1 MDDTAAPFPPHEVL
15 AQLLPGYQ
23 LDPEPLNSTNMSQV
37 YLATDT
43 RLHHRKV
50 AVKIIADYLA
60 AHPVYRKRFLR
71 EIQLMASLEHPN
83 IMYIITAS
91 TAAEGQDRLL
101 YLVMPRA
108 EHDLRSL
115 IEAGPLDLA
124 KTADVIGQ
132 TAKAL
137 DYAHDRGVVHRDV
150 KPGNILFGP
159 DGHVYLT
166 DFGVA
171 KEHFG
176 EDLTATGE
184 TIGTRRFTAPEV
196 FDARSGEAAT
206 TEPPSSARMLPC
218 TPRERSGDVYSL
230 GAVLYHCLT
239 GRRPFDDVDDH
250 AAVSAQQSF
259 ELPPVST
266 LRDQL
271 PPAVDQV
278 VAKAMHRD
286 PDERY
291 NSCGEL
297 AAALSQALGLT
308 GDGSALP
315 ILRDIQDR
323 LRSGAVDRD
332 DTTVYP
338 GAPPAPAAVPGGS
351 ASDTRYRLLSVLVS
365 VLAVALAGGL
375 LLYQLFEPDD
385 AGADSASGEGGAA
398 STSSA
403 AASAASESPTANL
416 EPPSPTV
423 EPVTGDAQ
431 EQRRPVEGECLNDDP
446 EDYIVVACDS
456 AAAVELVYKIVVNP
470 VDPNPTQ
477 PDHED
482 ARWEACRGE
491 GYDFEYKTYW
501 RDSLDADESERA
513 WNPESDRIYYIMCY
527 VEL

>member
-1 MDDTAAPFPPHEVL
+1 MDDTAAPFPPHEEL
-15 AQLLPGYQ
+15 ARLLPGYR
-23 LDPEPLNSTNMSQV
+23 LDPEPLHATNMSQV

-91 TAAEGQDRLL
+91 AVAEQGEQDRLL

-108 EHDLRSL
+108 DHDLRKL
-115 IEAGPLDLA
+115 LEAGALDLA
-124 KTADVIGQ
+124 KTADVVSQ

-137 DYAHDRGVVHRDV
+137 DFAHDRGVVHRDV

-159 DGHVYLT
+159 DGHVYLC

-176 EDLTATGE
+176 EDLTSTGE

-196 FDARSGEAAT
+196 FDARSGDAET
-206 TEPPSSARMLPC
+206 TDPPSSARMLPC
-218 TPRERSGDVYSL
+218 TPHERSGDVYSL

-250 AAVSAQQSF
+250 AAVSAQQTF
-259 ELPPVST
+259 ELVPVSA
-266 LRDQL
+266 LRDNT
-271 PPAVDQV
+271 PPGVDQV

-297 AAALSQALGLT
+297 AAALSQALGLS
-308 GDGSALP
+308 GAGSALP

-323 LRSGAVDRD
+323 LRSEPADRD
-332 DTTVYP
+332 PTTVYP
-338 GAPPAPAAVPGGS
+338 GSAPAPAALPGGS
-351 ASDTRYRLLSVLVS
+351 APDTRYRLLSVLVS

-385 AGADSASGEGGAA
+385 AGADSASGGSGAG
-398 STSSA
+398 SS
-403 AASAASESPTANL
+403 SAASESPTANL

-423 EPVTGDAQ
+423 EPVTGDGQ
-431 EQRRPVEGECLNDDP
+431 ETRRPVEGECLNDDP
-446 EDYIVVACDS
+446 EDYVVVACDS
-456 AAAVELVYKIVVNP
+456 EAAVELVYKIVIDP
-470 VDPNPTQ
+470 VDPNPAQ

-482 ARWEACRGE
+482 ARWEACKGE
-491 GYDFEYKTYW
+491 GYDFVYETYW
-501 RDSLDADESERA
+501 KDSLDAEDTERA
-513 WNPESDRIYYIMCY
+513 WDPEADRIYYIMCY

>member
-1 MDDTAAPFPPHEVL
+1 MDDTAAPFPPHDEL
-15 AQLLPGYQ
+15 ARLLPGYL
-23 LDPEPLNSTNMSQV
+23 LDPEPLNTTNMSQV

-83 IMYIITAS
+83 IMYVITA
-91 TAAEGQDRLL
+91 AAEQDRLL

-115 IEAGPLDLA
+115 LEAGPLDLS
-124 KTADVIGQ
+124 KTADVISQ
-132 TAKAL
+132 TARAL
-137 DYAHDRGVVHRDV
+137 DYAHERGVVHRDV

-159 DGHVYLT
+159 DGHVYLC

-176 EDLTATGE
+176 EDLTSTGE

-196 FDARSGEAAT
+196 FDARADAIVAT
-206 TEPPSSARMLPC
+206 DPHSDARMLPC

-239 GRRPFDDVDDH
+239 GRRPFDDIDDH
-250 AAVSAQQSF
+250 AAVSAQRTF
-259 ELPPVST
+259 ELVPVSA
-266 LRDQL
+266 LRDNV

-286 PDERY
+286 PEERY
-291 NSCGEL
+291 DNCGEL
-297 AAALSQALGLT
+297 AAALTQALGLS
-308 GDGSALP
+308 GAGSALP

-323 LRSGAVDRD
+323 LRAGTDDRD

-338 GAPPAPAAVPGGS
+338 GAAPVPAAPGGS
-351 ASDTRYRLLSVLVS
+351 ASDTRARLLSTLVS

-375 LLYQLFEPDD
+375 LLYQLFEPD
-385 AGADSASGEGGAA
+385 APGVDSASGEG
-398 STSSA
+398 A
-403 AASAASESPTANL
+403 AASSSGPLESPTANL

-431 EQRRPVEGECLNDDP
+431 EVRRPVEGECLNDDP
-446 EDYIVVACDS
+446 EDYVVVACDS
-456 AAAVELVYKIVVNP
+456 EAAVELVYKIVVNP
-470 VDPNPTQ
+470 VDPNPAQ

-501 RDSLDADESERA
+501 RDSLDADESDRA